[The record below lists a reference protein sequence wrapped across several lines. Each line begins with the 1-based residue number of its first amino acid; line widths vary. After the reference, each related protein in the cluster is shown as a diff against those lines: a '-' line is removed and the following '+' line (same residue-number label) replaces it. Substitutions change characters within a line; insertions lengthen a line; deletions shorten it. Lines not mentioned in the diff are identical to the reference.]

1 MDNSKKWHTDA
12 SERNRQNVC
21 VQGRQRDRVSE
32 RERESAANNRLV
44 RRQNAVICIMAKN
57 CAQRKRTGRARNA
70 PKNDGLLNVVNLL
83 PRPPTPGKE
92 SQLGPRHIQISSG
105 KCTQKRRE

>member
-32 RERESAANNRLV
+32 RERGRVLRTIDWSGDKMQLSALWLKIV
-44 RRQNAVICIMAKN
+44 HKGSEQDEPEMP
-57 CAQRKRTGRARNA
+57 RKMMGY
-70 PKNDGLLNVVNLL
+70 
-83 PRPPTPGKE
+83 
-92 SQLGPRHIQISSG
+92 
-105 KCTQKRRE
+105 